1 AFSSAVESEIA
12 KGLSKEKDS
21 AKRAEGEKVVKVLT
35 PTLKAGELDVA
46 ASIRGPSAANHY
58 GVVAGM
64 KVKDG
69 EAIEKTLREV
79 VAKLPEADQGK
90 IKIDAESS
98 GDVKIHRIEA
108 GKHLD
113 KDAREKFGDSP
124 LYFAFRNDAVLWSL
138 GEDGLGLLKQALSA
152 ASAGP

>member
-1 AFSSAVESEIA
+1 
-12 KGLSKEKDS
+12 
-21 AKRAEGEKVVKVLT
+21 
-35 PTLKAGELDVA
+35 
-46 ASIRGPSAANHY
+46 
-58 GVVAGM
+58 M
-64 KVKDG
+64 
-69 EAIEKTLREV
+69 
-79 VAKLPEADQGK
+79 AKLPEADQGK

-152 ASAGP
+152 ASAG